1 MTTPGAIPPPGA
13 EPLDPTVLDLL
24 RGSALAP
31 MLDQPVNDILHNMG
45 LPNLPE
51 MPSFIQMPEMP
62 PLPPLDLTA
71 LMRPL
76 TDLAAA
82 FGTGQ
87 LGAPA
92 PAPAPANAGSQNAAA
107 PAPAPAPDPTQL
119 LSGIST
125 VMQTVMQVGTSAIQ
139 TAMSVWQGMAAME
152 AAKKAGEAQADAGKL
167 EAQSTEEKVVLTEAA
182 SSVFT
187 GAGLMSAVVA
197 KFSAIL
203 AASPL
208 YAATPAGQVFLAAS
222 AVEAMAEAIGITVK
236 TKGELLGHSGTMTKA
251 GTKVPITNAPKGV
264 AGAGG
269 ADQLSQLMSM
279 VTPLIG
285 TATTAAQSLGQ
296 LAQASSALS
305 APKTV
310 DSKVHEGAGLSDEEK
325 AKAAAA
331 SAAGV
336 GGPGAFA
343 GPGPGVAGA
352 PAAPLNPWQGTRVA
366 SGSVGSLSGL
376 SGLGSSSVAPASMST
391 GGTTGGSGGMMP
403 MAGAAGAGAG
413 MARDGE
419 STSDSLRGQMVTSQH
434 GDEVVGRIEGVS
446 LPVVGATDST
456 SEPPPDKEL
465 TL

>member
-1 MTTPGAIPPPGA
+1 MTIPGAIPPPGA

-24 RGSALAP
+24 RGSSLAP
-31 MLDQPVNDILHNMG
+31 MLDQPVNHILQDMG

-51 MPSFIQMPEMP
+51 MPSFIHMPEMP

-82 FGTGQ
+82 FGSGK
-87 LGAPA
+87 LGAP
-92 PAPAPANAGSQNAAA
+92 PAPQPVPANADGTQNAAA
-107 PAPAPAPDPTQL
+107 PPPPMDPTQL
-119 LSGIST
+119 LTGIST

-139 TAMSVWQGMAAME
+139 TVMSVWQGMAAME
-152 AAKKAGEAQADAGKL
+152 AAKKSGEAATDAGKL
-167 EAQSTEEKVVLTEAA
+167 ETQSVQEKVGLTNAA
-182 SSVFT
+182 GSVFT

-197 KFSAIL
+197 KMSTTL
-203 AASPL
+203 ALAPL

-222 AVEAMAEAIGITVK
+222 AVESMAEALGITVK
-236 TKGELLGHSGTMTKA
+236 TKGELLGHSATMTA
-251 GTKVPITNAPKGV
+251 TGTKVPITNAPKGV

-279 VTPLIG
+279 VTPLIS
-285 TATTAAQSLGQ
+285 TASTAAQSLGQ

-305 APKTV
+305 APKPVV
-310 DSKVHEGAGLSDEEK
+310 DSKAHEGGQLSDDEK
-325 AKAAAA
+325 AKAEAA
-331 SAAGV
+331 SGM
-336 GGPGAFA
+336 GGPGAFG
-343 GPGPGVAGA
+343 GPGPGAAGA

-366 SGSVGSLSGL
+366 SGSMGSLSGV
-376 SGLGSSSVAPASMST
+376 GGSSPAMTTAMST
-391 GGTTGGSGGMMP
+391 GGTGGMGGMP
-403 MAGAAGAGAG
+403 MSGAGGVAG
-413 MARDGE
+413 LGKDGE
-419 STSDSLRGQMVTSQH
+419 SSTALRGQLVTSQH

-446 LPVVGATDST
+446 LPVVGAADTT

>member
-1 MTTPGAIPPPGA
+1 MTIPGAIPPQGA
-13 EPLDPTVLDLL
+13 EPLDPSVLDLL

-31 MLDQPVNDILHNMG
+31 MLDQPVNDILHDMG

-51 MPSFIQMPEMP
+51 MPSFIQLPELP
-62 PLPPLDLTA
+62 PLPPLDFTA

-82 FGTGQ
+82 FGSGQ

-92 PAPAPANAGSQNAAA
+92 PAPAAANADGTQNAAA
-107 PAPAPAPDPTQL
+107 PAPPPDPTQL

-152 AAKKAGEAQADAGKL
+152 AAKKAGEAQTDAGKL
-167 EAQSTEEKVVLTEAA
+167 EAQSTQEKVGITNAA
-182 SSVFT
+182 GSVFT

-197 KFSAIL
+197 KFSTTL
-203 AASPL
+203 ALAPL

-222 AVEAMAEAIGITVK
+222 AVESMAEALGITVK
-236 TKGELLGHSGTMTKA
+236 TKGELLGHSASMTA
-251 GTKVPITNAPKGV
+251 TGTKVPITNAPKGV

-279 VTPLIG
+279 VTPLIS
-285 TATTAAQSLGQ
+285 TASTAAQSLGQ

-305 APKTV
+305 APKPVV
-310 DSKVHEGAGLSDEEK
+310 DPKTHEGSPLSDEEK

-331 SAAGV
+331 SGA
-336 GGPGAFA
+336 GGPGAFG
-343 GPGPGVAGA
+343 GPGPGVAAA
-352 PAAPLNPWQGTRVA
+352 PAQPLNPWQGTRVA
-366 SGSVGSLSGL
+366 SGSMSSLSGL
-376 SGLGSSSVAPASMST
+376 SGGSSPATTAAMST
-391 GGTTGGSGGMMP
+391 GGMGGSGGSGMMP
-403 MAGAAGAGAG
+403 MSGAAGAAGLGK
-413 MARDGE
+413 DGE
-419 STSDSLRGQMVTSQH
+419 SSSEALRGQMVTSQH

-446 LPVVGATDST
+446 LPVVGAADTT

>member
-1 MTTPGAIPPPGA
+1 MTIPGAIPPPGA

-31 MLDQPVNDILHNMG
+31 MLDQPVNDILHSMG
-45 LPNLPE
+45 LPNMPE
-51 MPSFIQMPEMP
+51 MPSFIHMPEMP

-82 FGTGQ
+82 FGSGK
-87 LGAPA
+87 LGAPPA
-92 PAPAPANAGSQNAAA
+92 PAPAPANADGTQNAAA
-107 PAPAPAPDPTQL
+107 PAPPPDPTQL
-119 LSGIST
+119 LTGIST
-125 VMQTVMQVGTSAIQ
+125 VMQTVMQIGTSAIQ

-152 AAKKAGEAQADAGKL
+152 ASKKAGEAAADAGKL
-167 EAQSTEEKVVLTEAA
+167 EAQSTQEKAVLTNAA
-182 SSVFT
+182 GSVFT

-197 KFSAIL
+197 KFSTTL
-203 AASPL
+203 ALAPL

-222 AVEAMAEAIGITVK
+222 AVEAMAEALGITVK
-236 TKGELLGHSGTMTKA
+236 TKGELLGHSASMTA
-251 GTKVPITNAPKGV
+251 TGTKVPITNAPKGV

-279 VTPLIG
+279 VTPLIS

-305 APKTV
+305 APKPVV
-310 DSKVHEGAGLSDEEK
+310 DSKTHTGEGLSDEEK
-325 AKAAAA
+325 AKAAAEV
-331 SAAGV
+331 SAAG
-336 GGPGAFA
+336 GIGSGPGAF
-343 GPGPGVAGA
+343 GPGPGVAA
-352 PAAPLNPWQGTRVA
+352 TNAPLNPWQGTRVA
-366 SGSVGSLSGL
+366 SGSMGSLTGL
-376 SGLGSSSVAPASMST
+376 SGVGSSPATTTAMST
-391 GGTTGGSGGMMP
+391 GGTGAGGMGMP
-403 MAGAAGAGAG
+403 MSGAAGAAGL
-413 MARDGE
+413 ARDGAS
-419 STSDSLRGQMVTSQH
+419 STDSLRGQMVTSQH

-446 LPVVGATDST
+446 LPVVGATDTT